1 MGEAGL
7 TQFAAGGGVFGNFEL
22 VWLQDLLARSGAMI
36 IAIVHAGGLAMRQK
50 FDARDARAINCMK
63 SESGPLS
70 PGDI

>member
-1 MGEAGL
+1 
-7 TQFAAGGGVFGNFEL
+7 
-22 VWLQDLLARSGAMI
+22 MI